1 MGYRMV
7 SKGCSGLEVHESG
20 GVKIAARTEGV
31 FCFADGTIVLTNE
44 AVRDIAEISAAAKAA
59 SDDGRERASRSGR
72 SPRSPGSWRVA
83 AATRVSNDG
92 ADVR

>member
-1 MGYRMV
+1 MV
-7 SKGCSGLEVHESG
+7 LKHRSGLEVHDSG

-44 AVRDIAEISAAAKAA
+44 AVRDIAAMSEAAKAA
-59 SDDGRERASRSGR
+59 ANDGRERASRTAR
-72 SPRSPGSWRVA
+72 SQRSPGCWRPAGAVE
-83 AATRVSNDG
+83 VSNEV